1 MAETY
6 DAKKNITTFELTT
19 PESYSCYQMFSQSGD
34 PRNLDRSDESRTL
47 KNLIINN
54 QKHAQIVVKYGENYS
69 YLKNR

>member
-6 DAKKNITTFELTT
+6 DEANNITTFELTT
-19 PESYSCYQMFSQSGD
+19 PESFSCYQMFSQSDD
-34 PRNLDRSDESRTL
+34 PRNLDRSEESREL

-54 QKHAQIVVKYGENYS
+54 QKHAQIVVKYGESYS